1 MADRNSHLLR
11 SAGTMAAMTIL
22 SRLTGYARDCIQAVI
37 LGAADSS
44 DAFIIAYRIPN
55 LLRRL
60 VGEGAM
66 TAAFVPVFTEID
78 ARRARDRLW
87 QFSARFFNL
96 LAAALAALTL
106 IGVVFAPWVVR
117 AMAYGFKGIEGKEAL
132 TIHLTRLMFPYLFFI
147 GLSALQMAILN
158 SLDRFA
164 LPAFTP
170 VLLNLSI
177 IAAALGLSRRMGE
190 PADAFALGVLVG
202 GFLQMAAQVPALRRE
217 GMRLSATIELR
228 DPDVWRVLRLML
240 PGIFGAGIYQINL
253 MIDSQFASFLSSGSV
268 SYLFYANRVTELVL
282 GIFVVSLSTAIL
294 PSLSRDVQS
303 RSIEAA
309 RRTLDFGMR
318 QTAFIALPACA
329 GLVAL
334 AAPIVEVLFE
344 RGRFGPEATRF
355 TAEALVYY
363 SLGLLPVAALKVV
376 LSAFYA
382 RQDTRT
388 PVWVAGWTLLLHL
401 LLNFLLIA
409 VIPME
414 HRGLALSTS
423 LSALFNLVALAWVH
437 ARRWGAPWSAG
448 ANVSILRC
456 CAASAVM
463 GVACRAALGA
473 AGFHAT
479 IGFAQVLILVIVITL
494 GAVLYTALL
503 VLLGAPEP
511 AELLTALRRGGP
523 GGGVV
528 GGSAAPGGPQAP
540 GEPPNRAG
548 A

>member
-1 MADRNSHLLR
+1 MADRRSHLLR
-11 SAGTMAAMTIL
+11 SAGSMAAMTVL
-22 SRLTGYARDCIQAVI
+22 SRLTGYVRDSIQAI
-37 LGAADSS
+37 LLGAADSS

-66 TAAFVPVFTEID
+66 TAAFIPVFTELD
-78 ARRARDRLW
+78 VRQARDDLW
-87 QFSARFFNL
+87 RFSARFFNL
-96 LAAALAALTL
+96 LAVVLAALTL

-117 AMAYGFKGIEGKEAL
+117 AMAYGFTGIEGKEAL

-177 IAAALGLSRRMGE
+177 IAAALGLARRMGE
-190 PADAFALGVLVG
+190 PADAFAFGVLAG
-202 GFLQMAAQVPALRRE
+202 GFLQMAVQVPALRRE
-217 GMRLSATIELR
+217 GMRLSPTLELA
-228 DPDVWRVLRLML
+228 DPHVWKVLRLML
-240 PGIFGAGIYQINL
+240 PGVFGAGIYQINL
-253 MIDSQFASFLSSGSV
+253 MVDSQFASFLSSGSV

-303 RSIEAA
+303 RSSDAV

-318 QTAFIALPACA
+318 QTAFITLPACA

-334 AAPIVEVLFE
+334 AAPIIEVLFE

-388 PVWVAGWTLLLHL
+388 PVWAAGWTLLLHV
-401 LLNFLLIA
+401 LLNFLLITL
-409 VIPME
+409 IPME

-423 LSALFNLVALAWVH
+423 LSALFNLAALAWVH
-437 ARRWGAPWSAG
+437 TRRWGAPWSAA
-448 ANVSILRC
+448 ANVSMFR
-456 CAASAVM
+456 CAAASVVM

-473 AGFHAT
+473 TGFHAR
-479 IGFAQVLILVIVITL
+479 IGFAQVLILAIVIPL
-494 GAVLYTALL
+494 GAVVYTTLL
-503 VLLGAPEP
+503 VLLRAPEP
-511 AELLTALRRGGP
+511 AELLAALR
-523 GGGVV
+523 GGGRRGEVE
-528 GGSAAPGGPQAP
+528 PGGPPNP
-540 GEPPNRAG
+540 GATPSPAG
-548 A
+548 F